1 MKTENISEE
10 MIERLYWAAVHF
22 RDFIAMQPN
31 ASPVIWCG
39 DRKSWVVNMPHYK
52 SACEAVREF
61 EMKVYG
67 KKPRFRLIFMGSKI
81 PDFENSEKED
91 ELFLKKLESMRW
103 TVPSGGGSKA

>member
-31 ASPVIWCG
+31 ATPVIWCG
-39 DRKSWVVNMPHYK
+39 DRKSRVVDMPHYK

-61 EMKVYG
+61 EMGAYG
-67 KKPRFRLIFMGSKI
+67 KTLDEGRL
-81 PDFENSEKED
+81 FEK
-91 ELFLKKLESMRW
+91 
-103 TVPSGGGSKA
+103 